1 MIVVQNKIKTKPGF
15 AEKMAG
21 RFTSG
26 NELDKFKGFVKV
38 EVLLTEGLTEY
49 DEMSVNMYWEDEES
63 FLAWKNSDS
72 FKKAHKRPEGKPDE
86 AKQDSPMLGSQQTTF
101 RVASV
106 KEAAPTK

>member
-26 NELDKFKGFVKV
+26 NELDQFKGFVKV

-49 DEMSVNMYWEDEES
+49 DEMRVNMYWEDEES
-63 FLAWKNSDS
+63 FLAWKNSDA
-72 FKKAHKRPEGKPDE
+72 FKKAHQRPQGNPE
-86 AKQDSPMLGSQQTTF
+86 AVKGDSPMLGSQQTTF

-106 KEAAPTK
+106 KEAAPIK